1 MFHIDLQAV
10 RNILQQCYAN
20 PNAVTDELVDV
31 ILKPGL
37 QPGAADVFL
46 DFISYSGGPT
56 PEALMRDVQVPVS
69 VVWGAE
75 DPWEKVEWGR
85 AFKVRMCEQQERCP
99 VVGAMLFERE
109 MIFLCDSC
117 SIVIYTML
125 YNDPFHALQ
134 LSVSCRTMILL
145 CNALHHALQSFTL
158 YPATT
163 PCCLCAACDVFP
175 AGVCVS

>member
-1 MFHIDLQAV
+1 MAAALGCHTAARAAGERAGEVVFWLGGQTTGVCCHTAGHVSCIPRVCQKHVHAPSQAV

-20 PNAVTDELVDV
+20 PAAVTDELVDV

-85 AFKVRMCEQQERCP
+85 AFKVSY
-99 VVGAMLFERE
+99 A
-109 MIFLCDSC
+109 SC
-117 SIVIYTML
+117 LGVLEVMMVTQ
-125 YNDPFHALQ
+125 F
-134 LSVSCRTMILL
+134 C
-145 CNALHHALQSFTL
+145 
-158 YPATT
+158 
-163 PCCLCAACDVFP
+163 
-175 AGVCVS
+175 AGVCFGGGVCGACRSGSLPPGRGS